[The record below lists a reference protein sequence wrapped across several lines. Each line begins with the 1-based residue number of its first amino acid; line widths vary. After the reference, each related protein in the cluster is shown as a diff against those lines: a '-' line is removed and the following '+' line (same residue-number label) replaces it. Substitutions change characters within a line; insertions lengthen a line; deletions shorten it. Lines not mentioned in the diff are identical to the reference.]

1 MSRCIIM
8 LNNIWK
14 RLSSSQKIGAFGS
27 LLLII
32 SLMLNWFSD
41 KDVFRSGDT
50 YTALSGP
57 LYFVGLSILLL
68 AVFNLG
74 MIILAAMRIKLVTK
88 MSVGTQGKLQMMAG
102 FASMYLLVVINSV
115 YFHPQFGLNILE
127 KKSEI
132 GVMVALAATVMVC
145 VAGYLC
151 YRQKFEQTLP
161 ESAPAANETVQDGV
175 VAEQRP
181 ASSLSQHEIPVPLT
195 PALQPATVSLATA
208 APVQAAA
215 RSAPAGAI
223 QDTYFSERDP
233 RGKTDYERTKLY
245 ENLKKTM
252 IRDTLS
258 PEQRRKLLA
267 KEAKDN
273 AFSANFGKS
282 GPVIANAGSSAG
294 GRKARSLEETIK
306 NPPTEKPVS
315 ATRPAEPASA
325 DKKPQ
330 MYRMDL

>member
-74 MIILAAMRIKLVTK
+74 MVVLAAMRIKLVTN
-88 MSVGTQGKLQMMAG
+88 MSVSTQGKLQMMAG

-145 VAGYLC
+145 IAGYLC

-161 ESAPAANETVQDGV
+161 GSVSAKKAAVAVQEVPDSPTPVLQPTAVRLTTAVPAQAIAPSAPEAAMQD
-175 VAEQRP
+175 A
-181 ASSLSQHEIPVPLT
+181 
-195 PALQPATVSLATA
+195 
-208 APVQAAA
+208 
-215 RSAPAGAI
+215 
-223 QDTYFSERDP
+223 YFHERDP
-233 RGKTDYERTKLY
+233 RGKTDYERNKLY
-245 ENLKKTM
+245 ENLKRTM

-267 KEAKDN
+267 KEVKDN

-282 GPVIANAGSSAG
+282 GPVISSSARSAG
-294 GRKARSLEETIK
+294 DRKARSLEETAK
-306 NPPTEKPVS
+306 APTVVSGTEKP
-315 ATRPAEPASA
+315 AAAKPTTA